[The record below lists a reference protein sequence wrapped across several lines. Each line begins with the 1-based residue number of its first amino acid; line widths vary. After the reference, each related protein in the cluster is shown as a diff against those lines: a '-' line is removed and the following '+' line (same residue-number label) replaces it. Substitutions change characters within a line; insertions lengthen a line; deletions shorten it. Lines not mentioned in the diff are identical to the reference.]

1 MNCEQVKPALID
13 FLLEEISSTDHNE
26 IETHLISCAAC
37 SLEMNDLKE
46 TLTLVKKSEAS
57 EEIPRRIRMVAEPA
71 ASWAAFWLNP
81 ARLAFAASA
90 LFSLTIILVAVF
102 GTTFSYQN
110 GNFQI
115 AFGSKANV
123 RSAPSAS
130 IATVTAGHPLD
141 RAEVYSM
148 ISDAMATIEA
158 ERQRQSEQMA
168 KNVSAQMQQR
178 WQHDL
183 TEMAAS
189 MRYFQEA
196 QTVLLKGQVQN
207 QQLVSTLMQRTGYT
221 LPAQQ

>member
-13 FLLEEISSTDHNE
+13 FLLEEISSTEHSE
-26 IETHLISCAAC
+26 IETHLKNCAPC

-46 TLTLVKKSEAS
+46 TLTLVKKSEVS
-57 EEIPRRIRMVAEPA
+57 EEIPRRVRIVAEPA

-90 LFSLTIILVAVF
+90 LLSVTFILVAVL
-102 GTTFSYQN
+102 GTTFSYRN

-115 AFGSKANV
+115 AFGPKATV
-123 RSAPSAS
+123 RSTPSAS
-130 IATVTAGHPLD
+130 VATVAASHPLD

-148 ISDAMATIEA
+148 ISDAMATLEA
-158 ERQRQSEQMA
+158 ERQHQSEQMA
-168 KNVSAQMQQR
+168 KNVSLQMQQR

-183 TEMAAS
+183 TEMAAG

-207 QQLVSTLMQRTGYT
+207 QQLVSTLMERTGYT

>member
-13 FLLEEISSTDHNE
+13 FLLEEISSTAHSE
-26 IETHLISCAAC
+26 IEAHLKSCAPC
-37 SLEMNDLKE
+37 SLEMNELQV
-46 TLTLVKKSEAS
+46 TLTLVKKSEVS
-57 EEIPRRIRMVAEPA
+57 EEIPRKIRIVAEPA

-90 LFSLTIILVAVF
+90 LFSVTFILVAVF
-102 GTTFSYQN
+102 GTTVSYRN

-115 AFGSKANV
+115 AFGPKATV
-123 RSAPSAS
+123 RSTPSAN
-130 IATVTAGHPLD
+130 IAAVTAGHPLD

-148 ISDAMATIEA
+148 ISDAMATLAA
-158 ERQRQSEQMA
+158 EHQGQSEQMA
-168 KNVSAQMQQR
+168 KNVSLQMQQR

-196 QTVLLKGQVQN
+196 QTVLLKGQVEN
-207 QQLVSTLMQRTGYT
+207 QQLVSTLIERTGYT
-221 LPAQQ
+221 QPAQK